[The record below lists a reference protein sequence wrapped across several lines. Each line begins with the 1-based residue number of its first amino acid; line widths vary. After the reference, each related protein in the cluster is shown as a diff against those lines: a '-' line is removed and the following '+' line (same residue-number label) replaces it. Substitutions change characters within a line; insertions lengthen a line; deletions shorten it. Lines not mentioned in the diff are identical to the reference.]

1 MVFITIVIDEE
12 MMKNFKN
19 LLKEQHLSAWNLN
32 EGTDWSNSA
41 TVYYEIERWINTD
54 QSVTIEPIDD
64 DSEHETIELKI
75 EGNAN
80 FENETRESPEYSDVE
95 IYSAIDEQTGKDW
108 IAELTQSEQNDI
120 EKLLYTQAKEDLD
133 EKLAMQRLEDY

>member
-1 MVFITIVIDEE
+1 
-12 MMKNFKN
+12 MKNFKN
-19 LLKEQHLSAWNLN
+19 LLKEQHLNAWNLN